1 MARQSRMRTASVSG
15 VLAIST
21 FLGQFSP
28 RGAALYN
35 SAKTTEYP
43 QAARK

>member
-1 MARQSRMRTASVSG
+1 MARQRRMRIASVSG

-28 RGAALYN
+28 RGMVLYN
-35 SAKTTEYP
+35 FAKTGKYP
-43 QAARK
+43 QAGRK

>member
-1 MARQSRMRTASVSG
+1 MWIASVSG

-28 RGAALYN
+28 RGMVLQN